1 MPSGQGGDGGG
12 VVVPA
17 HMAQELSIEATEMTA
32 FEDFVSKR
40 VMAGQSIL
48 GLNPPID
55 DSNRVAFEAWC

>member
-1 MPSGQGGDGGG
+1 M
-12 VVVPA
+12 VVPA

-32 FEDFVSKR
+32 FEDFVSER